1 MVLPFREVGR
11 GEEAMKKI
19 KPEKSKAELDREER
33 EHKEFL
39 AKNSREVEKYL
50 VDCCERF
57 GLDFEPPFSDEE
69 VKEIMNMAKQ
79 EELGKLLK
87 MFPNFNNLGEWEQL
101 SAKCILKFGL
111 DPKKFS
117 LARKDW
123 PKINEAISQKLK
135 GSSDSAVNPELCR
148 FRKG

>member
-1 MVLPFREVGR
+1 
-11 GEEAMKKI
+11 MKKKI
-19 KPEKSKAELDREER
+19 PEKTKAELDREER
-33 EHKEFL
+33 EEKEFL
-39 AKNSREVEKYL
+39 AKNSREVKRYL

-57 GLDFEPPFSDEE
+57 GLDYEPPFSSEEADEILK
-69 VKEIMNMAKQ
+69 VAKQ

-87 MFPNFNNLGEWEQL
+87 MFPNYAQLGEWEKL
-101 SAKCILKFGL
+101 AAKCVFKFGL

-123 PKINEAISQKLK
+123 PKINEAIAQKLK
-135 GSSDSAVNPELCR
+135 GSSDSSEVNPELCR